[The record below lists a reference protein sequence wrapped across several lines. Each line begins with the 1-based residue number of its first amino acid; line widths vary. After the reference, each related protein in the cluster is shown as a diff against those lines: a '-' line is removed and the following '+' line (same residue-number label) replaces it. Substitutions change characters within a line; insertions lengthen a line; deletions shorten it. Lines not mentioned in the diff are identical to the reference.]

1 MPSPFPGMDPYL
13 EDPAIWPDFHAEF
26 VGCLRKAIGDKLP
39 GDYDACINERVTLI
53 EALDESGRSIVPDV
67 SIERQ
72 GAIVRQGASHGA
84 AASATAASL
93 LEPVTLPLI
102 FPEEHRE
109 LFVEIRCS
117 TADRSLVAVL
127 ELLSPTNKSGA
138 GRDGYL
144 LKRNAVL
151 YQDVHLIELDLLVG
165 GRRLPL
171 AKPLPPGD
179 YYALV
184 AHSERRP
191 NCDVYAWTVRRPLPK
206 LPIPLRSPD
215 VDLIIDLEEVFSQ
228 TYDRGRYERRLRY
241 GEPPVAPLAESERR
255 WASEQPA
262 AKRA

>member
-26 VGCLRKAIGDKLP
+26 VGCLRKAIGDGLP
-39 GDYDACINERVTLI
+39 GNYDACINERVTLI
-53 EALDESGRSIVPDV
+53 EALDEPARSIVPDV
-67 SIERQ
+67 
-72 GAIVRQGASHGA
+72 AIVRQGASREA
-84 AASATAASL
+84 AGSTAAASL

-102 FPEEHRE
+102 FPEELRE
-109 LFVEIRCS
+109 PFIEIRS
-117 TADRSLVAVL
+117 AADRSLVAVL
-127 ELLSPTNKSGA
+127 ELLSPANKSGS
-138 GRDGYL
+138 GRDSYL

-191 NCDVYAWTVRRPLPK
+191 NCDVYAWTVQRPLPK

-215 VDLIIDLEEVFSQ
+215 ADLIIDLGEVFAQ
-228 TYDRGRYERRLRY
+228 TYERGRYARRLRY
-241 GEPPVAPLAESERR
+241 GEPPAAPLAGSDRQ
-255 WASEQPA
+255 WAAEQAIRKPSQA
-262 AKRA
+262 